1 MSIPSQSST
10 PERRDR
16 ATSRLRFLTRGAV
29 VAATGATVAMGFV
42 VAHEQPGASATR
54 TTTTTTTT
62 SSGGSSSSD
71 GTGSSGA
78 GESGDS
84 GTTGTTGD
92 TGNTGTSTSQ
102 PTATSS
108 RPTVTSGGTSR

>member
-1 MSIPSQSST
+1 MSIPSQPST

-54 TTTTTTTT
+54 TTTST

-71 GTGSSGA
+71 GTGSSGS

-84 GTTGTTGD
+84 GTTGTTGTTGD
-92 TGNTGTSTSQ
+92 TGNTGTSTTQ

>member
-1 MSIPSQSST
+1 MSIPSQPST
-10 PERRDR
+10 PERRER

-42 VAHEQPGASATR
+42 VAHEQPGGQCHADDDHHVVRRRLLDRPGPPTRATR
-54 TTTTTTTT
+54 ARTGTT
-62 SSGGSSSSD
+62 
-71 GTGSSGA
+71 
-78 GESGDS
+78 

-92 TGNTGTSTSQ
+92 TGNTGTSTTQ